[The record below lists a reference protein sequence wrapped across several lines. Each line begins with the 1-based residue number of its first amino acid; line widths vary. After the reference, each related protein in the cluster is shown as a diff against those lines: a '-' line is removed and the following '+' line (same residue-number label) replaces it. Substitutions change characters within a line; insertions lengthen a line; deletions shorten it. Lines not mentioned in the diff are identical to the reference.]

1 MIKIYMQRNEKLKS
15 EIKLAQSTNAIVWCK
30 THTHTHTLLQYNQLH
45 NEKQPYTAS
54 QLEIK

>member
-30 THTHTHTLLQYNQLH
+30 THTHTLLQYNQLH
-45 NEKQPYTAS
+45 NEKQSYTAS

>member
-30 THTHTHTLLQYNQLH
+30 THTHTLLQYNQLH